1 MEKRIK
7 RNKNKVNKRGV
18 DKENQR
24 MFNRLKVNAVEKSVF
39 SRKNDEFDFEF
50 SLIKLSL
57 NFTHLDCELMI

>member
-24 MFNRLKVNAVEKSVF
+24 MFNRLRVNAVEKSAF
-39 SRKNDEFDFEF
+39 SRKNDEFDF
-50 SLIKLSL
+50 
-57 NFTHLDCELMI
+57 